1 MTESGM
7 SYFVGFCL
15 EVGRVGAGADEG
27 QGEVADDL
35 ATTA

>member
-15 EVGRVGAGADEG
+15 EVGRVGTGADERE
-27 QGEVADDL
+27 GEVADDL
-35 ATTA
+35 GGRA